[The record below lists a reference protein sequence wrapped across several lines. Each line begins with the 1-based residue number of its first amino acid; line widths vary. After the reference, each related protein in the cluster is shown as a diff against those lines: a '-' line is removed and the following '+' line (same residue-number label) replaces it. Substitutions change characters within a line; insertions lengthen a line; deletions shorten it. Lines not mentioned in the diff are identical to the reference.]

1 MGGWELVSSHP
12 LTCKVYGYKP
22 KGVPRAMDVNSE
34 MNKGNAVNVRKM
46 IEQKKSSR
54 NLNNLIEKVMPKLL
68 FVIASISILTTV
80 GILYTLLSETFEFFQ
95 RVPIVDF
102 FTGTVLRPLSQ
113 DPQFGVLPLL
123 TGTIISSVIAMFV
136 AIPIG
141 LMTAIFLS
149 EYASD
154 KVRRTL
160 KPMLEILAGI
170 PTIVYGFF
178 AFTFVTP
185 ILRDIIPGLQ
195 ATNILSPGIV
205 MGIMIIPMV
214 ASLSE
219 DAMSS
224 VPRAMREGALALGA
238 TRLEVTGKV
247 VIPAAISGII
257 ASFVLGI
264 SRAIGET
271 MIVTIASGSTK
282 NFTFDITQSMQ
293 TMTAYIVEVTGGDAP
308 AGSTIYY
315 SLYAVAMTL
324 FVFTFLMNLLA
335 RYISRRFREEY

>member
-1 MGGWELVSSHP
+1 MIVQNKKAASVSRYTEK
-12 LTCKVYGYKP
+12 LIP
-22 KGVPRAMDVNSE
+22 KF
-34 MNKGNAVNVRKM
+34 
-46 IEQKKSSR
+46 
-54 NLNNLIEKVMPKLL
+54 L
-68 FVIASISILTTV
+68 FAIATISVLTTI
-80 GILYTLLSETFEFFQ
+80 GILFTLLTETVLFFKE
-95 RVPIVDF
+95 VPFLDF
-102 FTGTVLRPLSQ
+102 FTGTKLKPLGAEAT
-113 DPQFGVLPLL
+113 FGILPLL

-141 LMTAIFLS
+141 VMTAVFLS
-149 EYASD
+149 EYASERLR
-154 KVRRTL
+154 KIL
-160 KPMLEILAGI
+160 KPLLEILAGI

-185 ILRDIIPGLQ
+185 ILRSFIPGLEP
-195 ATNILSPGIV
+195 TNILSPGLV
-205 MGIMIIPMV
+205 MGIMIIPLV

-224 VPRAMREGALALGA
+224 VPNSLREGAMALGA
-238 TRLEVTGKV
+238 TKLEVTMKV

-271 MIVTIASGSTK
+271 MIVTIASGSSK

-293 TMTAYIVEVTGGDAP
+293 TMTAYIVEVTGGEAA
-308 AGSTIYY
+308 AGTTLYY

-324 FVFTFLMNLLA
+324 FVFTLIMNIIA
-335 RYISRRFREEY
+335 SYISRKFREEY

>member
-1 MGGWELVSSHP
+1 MDKKNEKEKKLNIRELIEERKSS
-12 LTCKVYGYKP
+12 
-22 KGVPRAMDVNSE
+22 
-34 MNKGNAVNVRKM
+34 VNVGTVTEK
-46 IEQKKSSR
+46 
-54 NLNNLIEKVMPKLL
+54 LIPGFL
-68 FVIASISILTTV
+68 FAIAIISILTTL
-80 GILYTLLSETFEFFQ
+80 GILITLLSETIIFFKE
-95 RVPIVDF
+95 VPILDF
-102 FTGTVLRPLSQ
+102 FTGTKLKPLG
-113 DPQFGVLPLL
+113 DEATFGVLPLL
-123 TGTIISSVIAMFV
+123 TGTIISSIIAMTV

-141 LMTAIFLS
+141 VMTAIFLS
-149 EYASD
+149 EYASE
-154 KVRRTL
+154 KLRKTL
-160 KPMLEILAGI
+160 KPLLEILAGI

-185 ILRDIIPGLQ
+185 ILRTFIPALEP
-195 ATNILSPGIV
+195 TNILSPGIV

-224 VPRAMREGALALGA
+224 VPNAMREGALALGS
-238 TRLEVTGKV
+238 TKLEVTWKV

-271 MIVTIASGSTK
+271 MIVTIASGSSK
-282 NFTFDITQSMQ
+282 NFTFDVTQSMQ

-308 AGSTIYY
+308 AGSTLYY

-324 FVFTFLMNLLA
+324 FVFTLIMNLIA
-335 RYISRRFREEY
+335 QYISRRVREEY